1 MQPSTRDG
9 NDFAALGYSPFLP
22 QVMTD
27 PYPFYRALRS
37 EAPAYYMEQ
46 FDAWALTR
54 FADIWTAARSPEI
67 YCSSQGTTAAN
78 VLSRLEAPVPSI
90 NQIDPPDHTRLRSAM
105 RSHFTR
111 NRVARFEPE
120 IRKQVRQT
128 LDAHSAG
135 SEIDAVRDLAEP
147 LAARVACR
155 LLSLPEEAGP
165 LLTRWVHRYAA
176 NEPADQGRSSDAL
189 AASIETNQYLAEFVK
204 ARRRSGGDGKAIVDV
219 LLCFEIGGRHLED
232 LEIASHL
239 QTLVVGGT
247 DTTPKVIA
255 TALQQLFLHPAGRA
269 ELAAD
274 PHRIPAAF
282 TEALRYEAP
291 TQYMARTVATP
302 VTLYGQNLVPG
313 QGVLLLYAS
322 ANRDE
327 REFEDP
333 DRFDVERR
341 ATRNLG
347 FGHAAHVCIGA
358 QIARLEGRVVLE
370 EILSRFP
377 DYSIDESRIEYR
389 RADQIRGA
397 VSLPLEIRK
406 SKRK

>member
-1 MQPSTRDG
+1 MQPSASDEI
-9 NDFAALGYSPFLP
+9 DFATLGYSPFLP
-22 QVMTD
+22 EVMTE
-27 PYPFYRALRS
+27 PYSFYRYLRS

-46 FDAWALTR
+46 YDAWALTR
-54 FADIWTAARSPEI
+54 FADVWAAARSPETF
-67 YCSSQGTTAAN
+67 CNAQGTTAAN

-90 NQIDPPDHTRLRSAM
+90 NQIDRPDHTRLRSAL

-120 IRKQVRQT
+120 IRKEVRQT
-128 LDAHSAG
+128 LDSHSATG
-135 SEIDAVRDLAEP
+135 EIDAVRDLADP

-155 LLSLPEEAGP
+155 LLCLPEEAGP

-204 ARRRSGGDGKAIVDV
+204 ARRRSGGDGKTLVDIF
-219 LLCFEIGGRHLED
+219 LSFETGGRRLED

-255 TALQQLFLHPAGRA
+255 TALQQLFLHPEQRA
-269 ELAAD
+269 KLAAD
-274 PHRIPAAF
+274 PGQIPAAF

-291 TQYMARTVATP
+291 TQYMARTVAAP
-302 VTLYGQNLVPG
+302 ITLHSQNLVPG
-313 QGVLLLYAS
+313 QGVLLLYAA

-327 REFEDP
+327 REFENP
-333 DRFDVERR
+333 DRFDVERA

-358 QIARLEGRVVLE
+358 QIARLEARVVLE
-370 EILSRFP
+370 EILHRFP
-377 DYSIDESRIEYR
+377 DYTIDERRIEHR

-397 VSLPLEIRK
+397 ISMPMGIRE
-406 SKRK
+406 SRS